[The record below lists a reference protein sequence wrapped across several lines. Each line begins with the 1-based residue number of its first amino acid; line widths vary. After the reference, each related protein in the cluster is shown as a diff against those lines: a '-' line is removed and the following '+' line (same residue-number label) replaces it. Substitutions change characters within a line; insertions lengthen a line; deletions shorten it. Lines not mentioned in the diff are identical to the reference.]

1 MSEADTLVPSD
12 LSLEKGRSLWADAWR
27 RLLRRKLVVVSLIII
42 AVFVLI
48 ALGVYTGLIASDWS
62 EEVGK
67 RYQKPSLEHGFGTDF
82 LGRSVWRKTLYG
94 AKVSLTVAF
103 LASLISICIGLP
115 LGAIAG
121 YFKGWIDDLIVWLF
135 STVQSIPHIVLIL
148 AFAFVMKGKTI
159 FGYPLRGISVVYL
172 VIGLTSWVGLCRL
185 IRGEVI
191 KHRDRDYVTAARAY
205 GCSRGRIIL
214 RHIIPNVL
222 HLVIINFSLR
232 FVSFIHAEVIL
243 SFLGLGVKGE
253 PSWGVMID
261 DARQELYRG
270 CWWQLAAATLGI
282 GLLSLAL
289 NVVGDA
295 LRDAMDPKLRQ
306 GLE

>member
-1 MSEADTLVPSD
+1 MNEAELTPD
-12 LSLEKGRSLWADAWR
+12 LAFGKGRSLWADAWR
-27 RLLRRKLVVVSLIII
+27 RMLHRKLVVVSLIII
-42 AVFVLI
+42 AVFVLV
-48 ALGVYTGLIASDWS
+48 AVGVYTDLIASDWHKP
-62 EEVGK
+62 VGD
-67 RYQKPSLEHGFGTDF
+67 RYEGPSLKHGFGTDF
-82 LGRSVWRKTLYG
+82 LGRSIWRKTLYG
-94 AKVSLTVAF
+94 AKISLTVAF

-115 LGAIAG
+115 LGAMAG
-121 YFKGWIDDLIVWLF
+121 YFKGWVDELIVWLF
-135 STVQSIPHIVLIL
+135 STVNSIPNIVLIL
-148 AFAFVMKGKTI
+148 AFAYVLQGKTL

-191 KHRDRDYVTAARAY
+191 KHRERDYVTAARAY

-214 RHIIPNVL
+214 RHVMPNVV
-222 HLVIINFSLR
+222 HIVIINFSLR

-243 SFLGLGVKGE
+243 SFLGLGVKNE

-270 CWWQLAAATLGI
+270 CWWQLAAATLAI

-295 LRDAMDPKLRQ
+295 LRDALDPKLRQ

>member
-1 MSEADTLVPSD
+1 MTEATLTSD
-12 LSLEKGRSLWADAWR
+12 LALGKGRSLWSDAWS
-27 RLLRRKLVVVSLIII
+27 RLLHRKLVVVSLIVI

-48 ALGVYTGLIASDWS
+48 AVGVYTGLIAGNWN
-62 EEVGK
+62 EQVGP
-67 RYQKPSLEHGFGTDF
+67 RYEAPSLKHGFGTDF
-82 LGRSVWRKTLYG
+82 LGRSVLRKTLYG
-94 AKVSLTVAF
+94 AKISLTVAF

-121 YFKGWIDDLIVWLF
+121 YFKGWIDDVIVWLF
-135 STVQSIPHIVLIL
+135 TTVNSIPHIILIL
-148 AFAFVMKGKTI
+148 AFAFVLKGKTL
-159 FGYPLRGISVVYL
+159 FGYPLSGISVVYL

-205 GCSRGRIIL
+205 GCSRSRIIL
-214 RHIIPNVL
+214 RHVIPNVM

-270 CWWQLAAATLGI
+270 CWWQLAAATLAI
-282 GLLSLAL
+282 GLISLAL
-289 NVVGDA
+289 NIVGDA
-295 LRDAMDPKLRQ
+295 LRDALDPKLRQ

>member
-1 MSEADTLVPSD
+1 MTDTVLPADLPFD
-12 LSLEKGRSLWADAWR
+12 KGRSLWTDAWH
-27 RLLRRKLVVVSLIII
+27 RLLGRKLVVVSLIVI
-42 AVFVLI
+42 AVFVII
-48 ALGVYTGLIASDWS
+48 ALGVYAGLIASDWNVQ
-62 EEVGK
+62 VGP
-67 RYQKPSLEHGFGTDF
+67 RYQSPSLEHGFGTDF

-94 AKVSLTVAF
+94 VKVSLTVAF

-121 YFKGWIDDLIVWLF
+121 YFKGWIDELIVWLF
-135 STVQSIPHIVLIL
+135 STVSSIPYMVLIL
-148 AFAFVMKGKTI
+148 AFAFVLKDKSL
-159 FGYPLRGISVVYL
+159 FGHPLRGISVVYL

-191 KHRDRDYVTAARAY
+191 KHRNRDYVTAARAY

-214 RHIIPNVL
+214 RHIVPNVL

-232 FVSFIHAEVIL
+232 FVAFIHAEVIL
-243 SFLGLGVKGE
+243 SFLGLGVKNE

-270 CWWQLAAATLGI
+270 CW
-282 GLLSLAL
+282 
-289 NVVGDA
+289 D
-295 LRDAMDPKLRQ
+295 
-306 GLE
+306 

>member
-1 MSEADTLVPSD
+1 MTEAASTSD
-12 LSLEKGRSLWADAWR
+12 IASGKGRSLWADAWR
-27 RLLRRKLVVVSLIII
+27 RLLSRKLVVASLIII
-42 AVFVLI
+42 AVFVI
-48 ALGVYTGLIASDWS
+48 VALGVYADLIAGDWN
-62 EEVGK
+62 EQVGP
-67 RYQKPSLEHGFGTDF
+67 RYQRPSLEHGFGTDF

-94 AKVSLTVAF
+94 AKISLTVAF
-103 LASLISICIGLP
+103 LASVISIGIGLP

-121 YFKGWIDDLIVWLF
+121 YFKGWIDELIVWF
-135 STVQSIPHIVLIL
+135 FTTVNSIPYIILIL
-148 AFAFVMKGKTI
+148 AFAFVLQGKTL

-191 KHRDRDYVTAARAY
+191 KHRDRDYVMAARAY

-214 RHIIPNVL
+214 GHVVPNVL

-270 CWWQLAAATLGI
+270 CWWQLAAATLSI
-282 GLLSLAL
+282 GLLCLAL
-289 NVVGDA
+289 NIVGDA
-295 LRDAMDPKLRQ
+295 LRDALDPKLRQ